1 MSIYSIEMN
10 TKNNILQENSK
21 TKKNTHHQNIDEY
34 IDYIYSNCEKTMPQ
48 IKKTGKV
55 SDENVIIP
63 TTKSYDILLR
73 NNYNLQQL
81 KTIAKH
87 YKMKIS
93 GNKNELVN
101 RLYVFLKLSSIIVKI
116 QKIFRGNVQ
125 RKYNQLHGPAFLKR
139 ELCTNQSDFLTME
152 EMKEMDA
159 TQFFSFKDSDGFI
172 YGFDIISL
180 YNLILKSGKSIQN
193 PYNRNVIPNSVIHDF
208 KSLIRTSKILKIPI
222 EVDIKDVCDDLSD
235 TKSVELKILDLFQ
248 FIDSLGN
255 YSNPEWFLSLVKP
268 QIIKFM
274 RELVDIWNYR
284 AQLPSEVK
292 RLIYPPG
299 GNPFVTLNINSFVN
313 ENNIVKLQKMALYY
327 MERIVKSAQDK
338 DHMALG
344 AYYVLGALTLVNP
357 NAAAAL
363 PWLFQSVA
371 YF

>member
-1 MSIYSIEMN
+1 MN

-152 EMKEMDA
+152 EMKDMDA

-172 YGFDIISL
+172 YGFDIISSL
-180 YNLILKSGKSIQN
+180 QFDFKIRKIHTKSI
-193 PYNRNVIPNSVIHDF
+193 
-208 KSLIRTSKILKIPI
+208 
-222 EVDIKDVCDDLSD
+222 
-235 TKSVELKILDLFQ
+235 
-248 FIDSLGN
+248 
-255 YSNPEWFLSLVKP
+255 
-268 QIIKFM
+268 
-274 RELVDIWNYR
+274 
-284 AQLPSEVK
+284 
-292 RLIYPPG
+292 
-299 GNPFVTLNINSFVN
+299 
-313 ENNIVKLQKMALYY
+313 
-327 MERIVKSAQDK
+327 
-338 DHMALG
+338 
-344 AYYVLGALTLVNP
+344 
-357 NAAAAL
+357 
-363 PWLFQSVA
+363 
-371 YF
+371 

>member
-1 MSIYSIEMN
+1 MSINHIFNE
-10 TKNNILQENSK
+10 NIKL
-21 TKKNTHHQNIDEY
+21 KKNTSQNIDDYIEY
-34 IDYIYSNCEKTMPQ
+34 IYTNCEKTMPQ

-55 SDENVIIP
+55 SNDNAIIP
-63 TTKSYDILLR
+63 TPKSYDILLR

-81 KTIAKH
+81 KMFAKH

-93 GNKNELVN
+93 GNKNELVI
-101 RLYVFLKLSSIIVKI
+101 RLYIFLKLSSIIVKI
-116 QKIFRGNVQ
+116 QKVFRGIIQ
-125 RKYNQLHGPAFLKR
+125 RKYNVLHGPAFLKR
-139 ELCTNQSDFLTME
+139 DLCTNQSDFLTME
-152 EMKEMDA
+152 DMKDMEPI
-159 TQFFSFKDSDGFI
+159 QFFSFKDVDGFV
-172 YGFDIISL
+172 YGFDVISL
-180 YNLILKSGKSIQN
+180 YNLILKSGKTIQN
-193 PYNRNVIPNSVIHDF
+193 PYNRNVIPPRVINDF
-208 KSLIRTSKILKIPI
+208 KSLIRISKILKIDI

-292 RLIYPPG
+292 RLIYPPL
-299 GNPFVTLNINSFVN
+299 GNPFATLNFNAFIN
-313 ENNIVKLQKMALYY
+313 ENNIVKLQKMTLYY
-327 MERIVKSAQDK
+327 MERIVKSAHDN
-338 DHMALG
+338 DHKALG
-344 AYYVLGALTLVNP
+344 AYYVLGALTIVNP
-357 NAAAAL
+357 NAAEAL